1 MNLGELFEILR
12 ERLRDGVKCTVR
24 LTFACE
30 VNVCDTISKDK
41 FAIACKTVEDK
52 PKSLIPFNIARTF
65 EEFIYDGANEI
76 P

>member
-1 MNLGELFEILR
+1 M
-12 ERLRDGVKCTVR
+12 
-24 LTFACE
+24 
-30 VNVCDTISKDK
+30 CDTISKDK